1 MRVSHGPTLPF
12 KVGDIVRLKTGG
24 PEMTVEAVN
33 MKGPDVICTW
43 VAETVRRHGR
53 FKVLLLQKVEEK
65 ALNPQRNTFG

>member
-1 MRVSHGPTLPF
+1 MHVSHGPTLPF

-24 PEMTVEAVN
+24 PEMTVEAVD

-53 FKVLLLQKVEEK
+53 FKALLLQKVDGK
-65 ALNPQRNTFG
+65 VLNPGRKYV

>member
-1 MRVSHGPTLPF
+1 MRVSHWPTLPF

-24 PEMTVEAVN
+24 PEMTVEAVD

-53 FKVLLLQKVEEK
+53 FKALLLQKVDEK
-65 ALNPQRNTFG
+65 VLNPERNTFE

>member
-1 MRVSHGPTLPF
+1 MYVSHGPTLPF

-24 PEMTVEAVN
+24 PEMTVEAVD

-53 FKVLLLQKVEEK
+53 FKGLLLQKVEEK
-65 ALNPQRNTFG
+65 ALNSGRKHV

>member
-1 MRVSHGPTLPF
+1 MRVSYGPTLPF

-24 PEMTVEAVN
+24 PEMTVEAVD

-53 FKVLLLQKVEEK
+53 FKVSLLQKVDGK
-65 ALNPQRNTFG
+65 VLNPGRKYA